1 MQQIEQ
7 FMEEKMNNII
17 SLIGRILL
25 TLIFL
30 LSGFQKIPNFSGTK
44 QYMSAAGMPLV
55 DLFLV
60 AAIIIEIVG
69 AILIMI
75 GFKTKWAAL
84 VLIIFMIPTTL
95 IFHTN
100 FSEKIQMIM
109 FLKNL
114 SMIGG
119 LLMIAAFGGGDW
131 SLDARKK
138 K

>member
-1 MQQIEQ
+1 M
-7 FMEEKMNNII
+7 KNAII
-17 SLIGRILL
+17 LIGRFLL

-30 LSGFQKIPNFSGTK
+30 LSGIQKIPNFSGTK
-44 QYMSAAGMPLV
+44 QYMAAAGMPLT

-84 VLIIFMIPTTL
+84 ALIIFMIPATL

-100 FSEKIQMIM
+100 FADQIQMIM
-109 FLKNL
+109 FMKNL
-114 SMIGG
+114 SMLGG
-119 LLMIAAFGGGDW
+119 LLLLAAYGAGNW
-131 SLDARKK
+131 SLDGQMKK
-138 K
+138 